1 MELERVKEI
10 GRLEGQGGEG
20 REGQGRTGREG
31 QGGEGRKGMER
42 GRGARYLHQPP
53 LSPIP
58 QTDHLCLFGAE
69 ESSRA
74 RVSRTAAAHGTH
86 GAHGAHRFKRGA
98 FTAATTTTATTTTV
112 RRRRDLP
119 GRVQSVTNSY

>member
-20 REGQGRTGREG
+20 R
-31 QGGEGRKGMER
+31 KGMER
-42 GRGARYLHQPP
+42 GRGARYLPQPP

-58 QTDHLCLFGAE
+58 QTDRLCLFGAE

-74 RVSRTAAAHGTH
+74 RVSRTAAAHGTHGAH

>member
-20 REGQGRTGREG
+20 REGQG
-31 QGGEGRKGMER
+31 GEGRKGMER
-42 GRGARYLHQPP
+42 GRGARYLPQPP

-58 QTDHLCLFGAE
+58 QTDRLCLFGAE

-74 RVSRTAAAHGTH
+74 RVSRTAAAHG
-86 GAHGAHRFKRGA
+86 AHGAHRFKRGA
-98 FTAATTTTATTTTV
+98 FTAATTTATTTTV